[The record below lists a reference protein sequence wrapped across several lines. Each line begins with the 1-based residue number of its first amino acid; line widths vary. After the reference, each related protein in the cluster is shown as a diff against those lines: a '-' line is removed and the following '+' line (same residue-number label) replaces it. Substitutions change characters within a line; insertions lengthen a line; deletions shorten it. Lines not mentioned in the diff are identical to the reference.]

1 MVNDSAANLSAA
13 ETRVFGK
20 WLTAAEHRY
29 GASPIGLGLGLDLAT
44 WLQSDPLPR
53 QALQFP
59 KQEWATNPARRTVI
73 LAICEEMLDRIDELT
88 EAQWMTLSFL
98 IQYGGR
104 TPL

>member
-1 MVNDSAANLSAA
+1 MSAADSVAAHDLRTA

-29 GASPIGLGLGLDLAT
+29 GATPIGLDLAT